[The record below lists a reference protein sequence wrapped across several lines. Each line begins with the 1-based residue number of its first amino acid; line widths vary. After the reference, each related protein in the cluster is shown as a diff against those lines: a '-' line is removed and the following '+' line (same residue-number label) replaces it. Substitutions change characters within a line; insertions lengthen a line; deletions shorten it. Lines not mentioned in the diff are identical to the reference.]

1 MELMQ
6 YKYNDDAG
14 KNGVYII
21 SACGFD
27 SVPNDLG
34 VVHFM
39 KIFDGNLLLYYV
51 ICCFVYINCK
61 KQIIT
66 V

>member
-6 YKYNDDAG
+6 HKYNEDAS

-27 SVPNDLG
+27 CVPNDLG
-34 VVHFM
+34 VVYFM
-39 KIFDGNLLLYYV
+39 KNFDGNLH
-51 ICCFVYINCK
+51 VYILVYL
-61 KQIIT
+61 Q
-66 V
+66 